1 MSIENIPMSSL
12 ISDLNDVNIINED
25 ENQTK
30 EEYQTDEDINLDEII
45 NNQIILDNNFINYVI
60 ENGNIETNDDTPSV
74 HIIMKYYL
82 NNMYK
87 QVLPDDCN
95 NKYLVTLIRLIHMC
109 GILFMML
116 GCMLPKKLL
125 TYHIIFCLKAL
136 ILWDLL
142 DDRCYMSVIIQKIA
156 GYEKYNEFIPANIL
170 TCKMC
175 VLMVM
180 FISIFGIA
188 FPQLSLFSALTTIFD
203 YLKMYK

>member
-12 ISDLNDVNIINED
+12 ISDLNDVNIVNED
-25 ENQTK
+25 QYQT
-30 EEYQTDEDINLDEII
+30 EVEYQTDEDINLDEII
-45 NNQIILDNNFINYVI
+45 NNQIILDNKFINYVI
-60 ENGNIETNDDTPSV
+60 ENGNIEKNDDTPSV

-82 NNMYK
+82 NNMYN
-87 QVLPDDCN
+87 QVLPNDCN
-95 NKYLVTLIRLIHMC
+95 NKYLVTLIRLIHIC

-156 GYEKYNEFIPANIL
+156 GYEKYNEFIPANIF
-170 TCKMC
+170 TCKMS

-188 FPQLSLFSALTTIFD
+188 FPQLSLFSAITTILD